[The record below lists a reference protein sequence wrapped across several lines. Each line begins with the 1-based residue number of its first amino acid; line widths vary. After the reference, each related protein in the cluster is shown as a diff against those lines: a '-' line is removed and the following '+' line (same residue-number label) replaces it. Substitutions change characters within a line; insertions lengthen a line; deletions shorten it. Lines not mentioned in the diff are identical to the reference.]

1 MTLGKRR
8 KAMPE
13 TIEPYNR
20 LKQIDIEIKEA
31 KRRLPAHSVKPVLM
45 IALFELEDERDA
57 ILKQLKTRPPCPDG
71 SALCRQP

>member
-1 MTLGKRR
+1 
-8 KAMPE
+8 MPA
-13 TIEPYNR
+13 TIELYKR
-20 LKQIDIEIKEA
+20 LNQIDLEIKEA

-57 ILKQLKTRPPCPDG
+57 ILKQLKTLPPCPDG